1 MTYSVVDLF
10 AGAGGLSLGFM
21 QTGKYDIKVAFEREP
36 HMQETYHRN
45 HSNVELQGDVCN
57 ADYADIQRRYGNIDV
72 VIGGPPCQGFS
83 NANRQK
89 NHAIS
94 QNNMLVKQY
103 IRAIRELR
111 PKAFVME
118 NVSMLKSD
126 VHRFYME
133 ENDLEIIDEY
143 EIPNK
148 NTPIHLL
155 SAQFLFDG
163 ALDIV
168 QNQDLLIQRLWPED
182 DYREL
187 NIIYKGAKNTDKL
200 KKSLE
205 KHQKKLLKI
214 AKDYIE
220 DDANDYIVERTREA
234 FKSIKD
240 YFDGNLDIEEIQNLI
255 EPAIMIQRML
265 SKAKEIFDNHIH
277 VDYYES
283 TKKEG
288 ILANVRSFAVLDYL
302 EKILTSGEDGYAI
315 NSGILCAADF
325 GAPQKRNRFVII
337 GIKKSIS
344 NVVFLPH
351 KKFKEEEYRTVHD
364 AIFDLEDEGTVHDL
378 VDDENGIIL
387 KHKSRLSPLAKQ
399 LRNSDVLK
407 NHIITK
413 TTDVAMTR
421 FEALNQGENFHSL
434 KDSLKKNTYTDV
446 KRTQNTIYL
455 RLKYDSP
462 SGTVTN
468 VRKSMWIHPVLNR
481 ALSIREAARLQTF
494 PDSFVFCGS
503 KDKQYQQVGNAVPPF
518 LAKAIA
524 KQLANTLGK
533 KLRHE

>member
-205 KHQKKLLKI
+205 KHQKKL
-214 AKDYIE
+214 
-220 DDANDYIVERTREA
+220 
-234 FKSIKD
+234 S
-240 YFDGNLDIEEIQNLI
+240 
-255 EPAIMIQRML
+255 
-265 SKAKEIFDNHIH
+265 
-277 VDYYES
+277 
-283 TKKEG
+283 
-288 ILANVRSFAVLDYL
+288 
-302 EKILTSGEDGYAI
+302 
-315 NSGILCAADF
+315 
-325 GAPQKRNRFVII
+325 
-337 GIKKSIS
+337 
-344 NVVFLPH
+344 
-351 KKFKEEEYRTVHD
+351 
-364 AIFDLEDEGTVHDL
+364 
-378 VDDENGIIL
+378 
-387 KHKSRLSPLAKQ
+387 
-399 LRNSDVLK
+399 
-407 NHIITK
+407 
-413 TTDVAMTR
+413 
-421 FEALNQGENFHSL
+421 
-434 KDSLKKNTYTDV
+434 
-446 KRTQNTIYL
+446 
-455 RLKYDSP
+455 
-462 SGTVTN
+462 
-468 VRKSMWIHPVLNR
+468 
-481 ALSIREAARLQTF
+481 
-494 PDSFVFCGS
+494 
-503 KDKQYQQVGNAVPPF
+503 
-518 LAKAIA
+518 
-524 KQLANTLGK
+524 
-533 KLRHE
+533 